1 MGVSACQAHMLPLC
15 SSTQSSDIPEGSLV
29 TYMANAEEFA
39 KAVANAGDKLV
50 VVYFY
55 ATWYGK
61 GPVPQSGCLLWDAN
75 AVAGP
80 WVCE

>member
-1 MGVSACQAHMLPLC
+1 
-15 SSTQSSDIPEGSLV
+15 
-29 TYMANAEEFA
+29 MANAEEFA

-80 WVCE
+80 WVCA